1 MLTQHCA
8 ILTHSIKQY
17 RLQYR
22 AQYCAQYS
30 SYFGN
35 NLYFVI
41 QTSHKLN
48 TQIIVHVHTF
58 MINRGYFNKS
68 NYYACMYLQIH
79 IYLFVHR
86 VESPHLISVVLKIF
100 ERNLMWSVFTLCK
113 LFYLELH
120 VSWSPEWM
128 EEVMCARVRAQHRPP
143 WQQQAAPTLTKWRGQ
158 PGAGTRAA
166 LGQHRSSGTFQNS
179 SSSLCW
185 PEQWTHQP

>member
-22 AQYCAQYS
+22 AQYCVQYS

-41 QTSHKLN
+41 QTSHKLD

-86 VESPHLISVVLKIF
+86 VESPRLISVVLEIF

-113 LFYLELH
+113 LFSLELH
-120 VSWSPEWM
+120 VS
-128 EEVMCARVRAQHRPP
+128 
-143 WQQQAAPTLTKWRGQ
+143 
-158 PGAGTRAA
+158 
-166 LGQHRSSGTFQNS
+166 
-179 SSSLCW
+179 
-185 PEQWTHQP
+185 